1 MGKIIHKKV
10 GNCEMEIKEINGR
23 ITFKCKNRKKAPT
36 AQEILNSVKNKKIIY
51 K

>member
-1 MGKIIHKKV
+1 MGRIIKKRV
-10 GNCEMEIKEINGR
+10 GDCDILIKEINGR

-36 AQEILNSVKNKKIIY
+36 AQDILESIKNDKIIF